1 MPVRVKA
8 KPPGEFIRDHL
19 VDVGGVD
26 YVQGIYRAYKAYLRE
41 LGYQNGTCRGTMST
55 YMWRARQLG
64 LVVFDH
70 AETPAYWDA
79 VAEGVR
85 VTRAYRPEPRPRAPS
100 PRHYYRLVDAND
112 PRWLRLEASYRQS
125 IGIEVPP
132 PFPRVPYLPLP
143 AEEMP
148 PTAPAAPPPPR
159 PRKARKTRAKKVT
172 KPTPAQTAEELAAPF
187 EARMRELAATLD
199 QIAETPTFELL
210 ENISDELLNLGEDI
224 VGAIEGKRGM
234 VRLRLTGISNIMRD
248 VLADF
253 ELVKTALRAYARETL
268 PARRVTA
275 EQSLHSAIR
284 VVKENLTGEGGE

>member
-26 YVQGIYRAYKAYLRE
+26 YVQSIFRAYKAYLLESGLKNGSCRE
-41 LGYQNGTCRGTMST
+41 TMSK
-55 YMWRARQLG
+55 YIWLARKLG
-64 LVVFDH
+64 LIVFDH
-70 AETPAYWDA
+70 AEAPAYWDA
-79 VAEGVR
+79 VADGVR

-112 PRWLRLEASYRQS
+112 PRWLRLEASYRSS

-143 AEEMP
+143 AEEVTP
-148 PTAPAAPPPPR
+148 PAPAAPPPPR
-159 PRKARKTRAKKVT
+159 PKKPRKARAKKVT

-187 EARMRELAATLD
+187 EVRMRELATTMD
-199 QIAETPTFELL
+199 QLAETPTFELL
-210 ENISDELLNLGEDI
+210 ENISDELLNLGEDV
-224 VGAIEGKRGM
+224 VGAIEGKRGV
-234 VRLRLTGISNIMRD
+234 VRVRLTGISNIMRD
-248 VLADF
+248 VLSDF
-253 ELVKTALRAYARETL
+253 ELVKTSLRAYARETL
-268 PARRVTA
+268 PARRTTA
-275 EQSLHSAIR
+275 EQALRSAIR